1 MRKLLTLTA
10 ILSAFSTSALA
21 NNNTIFSCTTENGDR
36 VLVKK
41 EGNDYA
47 FSFKGVSFKAPIK
60 QSLANPDSEIATGS
74 GFITSSL
81 ELKQNAKMS
90 YTVSFTQP
98 RNNLKEYITPSVSMY
113 PNGQLGDYFECNMN
127 KPFEEH
133 FDRKAMRA
141 TP

>member
-21 NNNTIFSCTTENGDR
+21 DTNTIFSCTTENGDR
-36 VLVKK
+36 VFVKK
-41 EGNDYA
+41 DGSNYL
-47 FSFKGVSFKAPIK
+47 FSFKGVSFKEPIK
-60 QSLANPDSEIATGS
+60 QSLANPNSEIAIGS

-81 ELKQNAKMS
+81 ELKQNSNMS

-98 RNNLKEYITPSVSMY
+98 KNNLKEYITPSVSMY
-113 PNGQLGDYFECNMN
+113 PNGQLGDYFECNMQ

-133 FDRKAMRA
+133 LDRNSMR
-141 TP
+141 TQ